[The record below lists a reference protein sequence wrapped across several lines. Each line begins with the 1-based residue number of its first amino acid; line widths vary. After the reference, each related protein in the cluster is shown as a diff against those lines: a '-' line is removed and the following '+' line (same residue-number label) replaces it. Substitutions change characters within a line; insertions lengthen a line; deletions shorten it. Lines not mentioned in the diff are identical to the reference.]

1 MFFHTVLHGIDLIK
15 THCHMDTSVHRR
27 LFFKRHFRVCCTTQL
42 FPSDVWLYVC
52 VLVCLALIVFT
63 DGRYIGS
70 VLDRNGL
77 RPSRFYVSKSNF
89 MYMASE
95 VGVANVAPDEVIQK
109 HRLKPGRLLLV
120 DTKQGVFVR
129 DDIIKEQ
136 IATLRPV
143 ASWIE
148 QEVGLLRSVWL
159 QLSVVNR
166 GVLNKR
172 WVYSTQSGFS
182 CLSLTEVC

>member
-1 MFFHTVLHGIDLIK
+1 M
-15 THCHMDTSVHRR
+15 
-27 LFFKRHFRVCCTTQL
+27 
-42 FPSDVWLYVC
+42 
-52 VLVCLALIVFT
+52 FT

-120 DTKQGVFVR
+120 DTKHGVFVK
-129 DDIIKEQ
+129 DDVIKEQ
-136 IATLRPV
+136 IAMLRPV
-143 ASWIE
+143 ANWIE
-148 QEVGLLRSVWL
+148 QEVSLIYVLLMLSMLLFIYAMISMLMSVYDC
-159 QLSVVNR
+159 LSVCLYVSLS
-166 GVLNKR
+166 VCVD
-172 WVYSTQSGFS
+172 VYSG
-182 CLSLTEVC
+182 

>member
-1 MFFHTVLHGIDLIK
+1 MFVYL
-15 THCHMDTSVHRR
+15 S
-27 LFFKRHFRVCCTTQL
+27 
-42 FPSDVWLYVC
+42 VC
-52 VLVCLALIVFT
+52 VCLFIALIVFT

-77 RPSRFYVSKSNF
+77 RPSRFYVSKDNF

-95 VGVANVAPDEVIQK
+95 VGVANVAANEVIQK
-109 HRLKPGRLLLV
+109 GRLKPGRLLLV

-143 ASWIE
+143 ANWIE
-148 QEVGLLRSVWL
+148 QEV
-159 QLSVVNR
+159 
-166 GVLNKR
+166 
-172 WVYSTQSGFS
+172 YISTSS
-182 CLSLTEVC
+182 

>member
-1 MFFHTVLHGIDLIK
+1 
-15 THCHMDTSVHRR
+15 
-27 LFFKRHFRVCCTTQL
+27 
-42 FPSDVWLYVC
+42 

-148 QEVGLLRSVWL
+148 QEVGLLHSVWL

-172 WVYSTQSGFS
+172 
-182 CLSLTEVC
+182 

>member
-1 MFFHTVLHGIDLIK
+1 
-15 THCHMDTSVHRR
+15 
-27 LFFKRHFRVCCTTQL
+27 
-42 FPSDVWLYVC
+42 
-52 VLVCLALIVFT
+52 VFT

-120 DTKQGVFVR
+120 DTKHGVFVK
-129 DDIIKEQ
+129 DDVIKEQ
-136 IATLRPV
+136 IAMLRPV
-143 ASWIE
+143 ANWIE
-148 QEVGLLRSVWL
+148 QEVSLIYVLLMLSMLLFIYAMISMLMSVC
-159 QLSVVNR
+159 LSV
-166 GVLNKR
+166 
-172 WVYSTQSGFS
+172 
-182 CLSLTEVC
+182 CLSAYMSVCLSV